1 MEEKQYLSKE
11 KFDQL
16 SEELRELKTEKR
28 REVAEKLEFAKS
40 LGDLSENAEYQEAR
54 DDQAKT
60 EDRISNLEALLK
72 FAEIVSH
79 EKSDVASVGS
89 VVVVRKKGQTNEQ
102 TFSIVGSEEVD
113 MTTGKISNK
122 SPLGMAILNKT
133 KGDVVVFNAPNGEL
147 EYTIIDVK

>member
-72 FAEIVSH
+72 FAEIVTH
-79 EKSDVASVGS
+79 KKSDVVSVGS
-89 VVVVRKKGQTNEQ
+89 VVVVCKKGQTNEQ
-102 TFSIVGSEEVD
+102 TFCIVGSEEVD
-113 MTTGKISNK
+113 MSAGKISNK

-133 KGDVVVFNAPNGEL
+133 KGDTATFNAPNGEVQ
-147 EYTIIDVK
+147 YTIIDVK